1 MKRLMMVVLAFAV
14 MLPAWVMATGEAET
28 AAPEG
33 PLTVTALAPFSGTNK
48 PEVYPYWAELANEKF
63 NLEIDF
69 ERTSRD
75 GIDEKINLRF
85 AAGDYFD
92 WLDATNANPPESA
105 IKRWG
110 LEGHLVALDDQLD
123 NLPNYVALWSDQPP
137 VKLIVPRTPGDLEL
151 ALAHAR
157 AADGKLYY
165 LPVVSQELIPFGWM
179 YRKDAFDAHGLEWPS
194 TPDGLFDALMTLKR
208 ANPESW
214 PYVNR
219 NGLGWFLSPYY
230 KGWRVG
236 QAPGRSG
243 PGVHVDIDSGELVY
257 PAGTDKFRGMMTF
270 INKMVA
276 NGLVHPEWATI
287 DWAGYQDLVHKQ
299 LLSYIEGNS
308 AAAGAVFWNEQS
320 KLFDPDSDVN
330 WVGAERY
337 IAAYPER
344 GELVHRLLPAYAK
357 GPFITVGAS
366 DEKLQRLIR
375 FFDWMATPEGEQANL
390 FGREGESFEYRDG
403 KPHYL
408 SHVSYPKNPEGDVT
422 RYHYGLQPLLLFS
435 DWWVRHHRGDE
446 VDIGFEFSEAQMGKD
461 WVKPIAWQFTP
472 DERQDLAD
480 IEVTV
485 NDVYEAYAARFM
497 NGELDPADDADWGK
511 YMSELEKARL
521 NRMMDQYQ
529 QVWERM
535 GMPR

>member
-1 MKRLMMVVLAFAV
+1 M
-14 MLPAWVMATGEAET
+14 
-28 AAPEG
+28 
-33 PLTVTALAPFSGTNK
+33 APFSGTNK

-137 VKLIVPRTPGDLEL
+137 VKLTSPRTPDDLEL

-157 AADGKLYY
+157 AADGNLYY

-179 YRKDAFDAHGLEWPS
+179 FRKDAFDAHGLEWPS
-194 TPDGLFDALMTLKR
+194 TPDGLFDSAHDPKAGQSGVMALREPQRARLVPLAVLQGVAGRPGAGQKR
-208 ANPESW
+208 SRGARRHRQRRTGVPGRDRQV
-214 PYVNR
+214 PR
-219 NGLGWFLSPYY
+219 HDDLHQQDD
-230 KGWRVG
+230 G
-236 QAPGRSG
+236 QQAGAPGVGHHRLG
-243 PGVHVDIDSGELVY
+243 RLPGTGAQSSSS
-257 PAGTDKFRGMMTF
+257 PTSK
-270 INKMVA
+270 
-276 NGLVHPEWATI
+276 AT
-287 DWAGYQDLVHKQ
+287 APPP
-299 LLSYIEGNS
+299 
-308 AAAGAVFWNEQS
+308 GAVFWNEQS
-320 KLFDPDSDVN
+320 KLFDPDSGVN

-375 FFDWMATPEGEQANL
+375 SSTGWPRPRASRPTCSGAK
-390 FGREGESFEYRDG
+390 GRSFEYRDG

-408 SHVSYPKNPEGDVT
+408 SHVSYPKNPEGEIT

-435 DWWVRHHRGDE
+435 DWWVRHHRGDD
-446 VDIGFEFSEAQMGKD
+446 VDIGFKFSEAQMGKD

-485 NDVYEAYAARFM
+485 NDIYGAYAARFM
-497 NGELDPADDADWGK
+497 NGELDPTDDADWGK
-511 YMSELEKARL
+511 YTSELERAGL

-535 GMPR
+535 GMPK